1 MAMRPTHD
9 LLVKTGSYTDR
20 DGAPKNRWLKIGSRF
35 QRDDGSEA
43 IKLDCLPVGIP
54 EWSGWVSV
62 YPVKDKGAAPPP
74 IQPAAKAESAWDDDM
89 PF

>member
-9 LLVKTGSYTDR
+9 LLVKTGTYTDR
-20 DGAPKNRWLKIGSRF
+20 DGAQKNRWIKIGSRF

-43 IKLDCLPVGIP
+43 IKLECMPVGIP
-54 EWSGWVSV
+54 EWNGWVSV
-62 YPVKDKGAAPPP
+62 FPVKEKGAAPPP
-74 IQPAAKAESAWDDDM
+74 SQPAAKPEAAWDDDI